1 MSWDVYIQDFGNYN
15 RIEDIPEDF
24 QPKTIGDKLDI
35 ISKIKEI
42 APDLNDSDNSWLILE
57 NNKFSIEFNIGKN
70 DSLDSIMLHIRGDE
84 SVIGFINEL
93 ISKLQLRAVDMATGE
108 FINFSS
114 HLEGLRLWT
123 EYRDFIMKG
132 K

>member
-1 MSWDVYIQDFGNYN
+1 MSWDIYLQDFGNYN

-35 ISKIKEI
+35 INKIKEI
-42 APDLNDSDNSWLILE
+42 APDLNDSDNSWLVLE
-57 NNKFSIEFNIGKN
+57 NNKFSVEFNVGKN

-84 SVIGFINEL
+84 SVMGFIKEL
-93 ISKLQLRAVDMATGE
+93 ITKLQLRAVDMATGE
-108 FINFSS
+108 FINFSN
-114 HLEGLRLWT
+114 HPIGLKLGT
-123 EYRDFIMKG
+123 ENRDFIMKE